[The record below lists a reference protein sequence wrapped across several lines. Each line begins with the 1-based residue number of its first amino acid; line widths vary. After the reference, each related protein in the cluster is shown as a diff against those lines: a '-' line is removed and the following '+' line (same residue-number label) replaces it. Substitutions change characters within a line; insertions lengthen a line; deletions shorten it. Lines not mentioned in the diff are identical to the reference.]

1 MTRRSKIDMLGIGDQ
16 VLLWAMT
23 KDTRSIARDANE
35 EYKSKMQ
42 ELDMRLLSH
51 NDIARWLVRQSE
63 TKPAIAEAKVEA
75 VIRVTKDL
83 LESKWAWG
91 AAEIDRQYHEAVK
104 REDER
109 GAAEWFS
116 KFQKHIE
123 MILRL
128 YRPPETIVTVDA
140 RQTGGEGLK
149 ERLWNLV
156 NAD

>member
-1 MTRRSKIDMLGIGDQ
+1 MSRRSKIDMLGIGDK

-23 KDTRSIARDANE
+23 MDTRTIARKANE
-35 EYKSKMQ
+35 NFQSKIQ
-42 ELDMRLLSH
+42 ETGMHPLSH
-51 NDIARWLVRQSE
+51 NDIARWLVRQNE

-75 VIRVTKDL
+75 VVRVTKDL

-91 AAEIDRQYHEAVK
+91 AVEIDRQYHEAVK

-123 MILRL
+123 LILRL